1 MFIDMFDYLKA
12 FLYIIMVNFLSIRN
26 KKYCLL
32 IVANNKDLNL
42 LHLKHKYEL
51 LNKAIGCVSDILA

>member
-1 MFIDMFDYLKA
+1 MFDYLKA
-12 FLYIIMVNFLSIRN
+12 FLYIIMVNFLTIRN

-51 LNKAIGCVSDILA
+51 LNKAIGCV